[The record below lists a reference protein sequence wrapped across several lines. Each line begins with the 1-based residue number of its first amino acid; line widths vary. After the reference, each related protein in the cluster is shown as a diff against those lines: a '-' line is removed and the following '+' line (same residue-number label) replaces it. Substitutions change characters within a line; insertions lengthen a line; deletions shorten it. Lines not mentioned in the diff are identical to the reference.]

1 MNERSTGTM
10 TATNDRNQVPA
21 TSVTTWKI
29 DQEASRVEFTARMRL
44 MFVMKVTVLGRFSDV
59 AGTLTLDELEPTNS
73 HVTVT
78 IGTASLDTKLA
89 ARDKHLHSADFFDV
103 EHYPTMTFTSQ
114 RIEALDQAA
123 GHYHIT
129 GILTI
134 REVTR
139 EVSLDGWNVR
149 PRTADDSKLMF
160 NLTTVLDRRDW
171 GLTWSRPIQQIAD
184 EVNLALT
191 VRFVPVSSAV

>member
-1 MNERSTGTM
+1 M
-10 TATNDRNQVPA
+10 TTTNDRNQVPA
-21 TSVTTWKI
+21 ATVTTWEI
-29 DQEASRVEFTARMRL
+29 DPEASRVEFTAHMRL
-44 MFVMKVTVLGRFSDV
+44 MFVMKVTVQGRFSDV
-59 AGTLTLDELEPTNS
+59 AGTLTVDEREPTNS
-73 HVTVT
+73 QVTIT
-78 IGTASLDTKLA
+78 IGTANLDTKLA
-89 ARDKHLHSADFFDV
+89 ARDKHLRSVDFFDV

-123 GHYHIT
+123 GQYKVT
-129 GILTI
+129 GTLRI

-139 EVSLDGWNVR
+139 EVSLDAWDISS
-149 PRTADDSKLMF
+149 RTAGDSRLTL

-191 VRFVPVSSAV
+191 VQFVPVSSAV

>member
-1 MNERSTGTM
+1 MA
-10 TATNDRNQVPA
+10 ATNDRSQVPA

-29 DQEASRVEFTARMRL
+29 DPKASQMKFTARMRL
-44 MFVMKVTVLGRFSDV
+44 MFVMKVTVQGHFRDV
-59 AGTLTLDELEPTNS
+59 AGTFTVDEGEPSNS

-78 IGTASLDTKLA
+78 VGTASMDTQLA
-89 ARDKHLHSADFFDV
+89 ARDKHLRSADFFDV
-103 EHYPTMTFTSQ
+103 ERYPTMTFTSR

-123 GHYHIT
+123 GHYRVT
-129 GILTI
+129 GTLTI

-139 EVSLDGWNVR
+139 EVSLDAWNVL
-149 PRTADDSKLMF
+149 PRMMGDGRLTF

-171 GLTWSRPIQQIAD
+171 GLTWRRPIQQIAD

-191 VRFVPVSSAV
+191 VQFVPVSSIV